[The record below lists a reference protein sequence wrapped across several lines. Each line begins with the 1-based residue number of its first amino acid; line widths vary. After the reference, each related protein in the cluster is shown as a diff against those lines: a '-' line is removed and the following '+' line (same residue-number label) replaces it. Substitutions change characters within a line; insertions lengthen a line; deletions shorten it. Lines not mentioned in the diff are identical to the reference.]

1 MGDLKALLHWGG
13 QTLIGHQIEALSSAG
28 VSRIVV
34 VLGHQSDRL
43 ESLLRGRPGVE
54 CVYNPDYR
62 QGKTTSLKAGL
73 AAVRGSAVEGPPEDF
88 MLLLNVDQ
96 PRSAGIVRRVI
107 ELHHSG
113 PHDPAPRS
121 HLITVPTYGGKG
133 GHPIALSTTLMPELI
148 DISEDTMGLKA
159 VVRRHAED
167 TVRVEV
173 DAPEI
178 LLDLNTPDDYRKAL
192 EHLTS

>member
-1 MGDLKALLHWGG
+1 MGDLKALLDWSGR
-13 QTLIGHQIEALSSAG
+13 TLIEHQIEALSSAG

-43 ESLLRGRPGVE
+43 ESLLRGKPAVE

-73 AAVRGSAVEGPPEDF
+73 AAVQGSAGGGPPEEF

-96 PRSAGIVRRVI
+96 PRSAGIIKRVI

-113 PHDPAPRS
+113 PHGPAPRP

-133 GHPIALSTTLMPELI
+133 GHPIALSTTLMSELM

-159 VVRRHAED
+159 VVRRHAAD
-167 TVRVEV
+167 TVRVEI
-173 DAPEI
+173 DAPEL